1 MQEPVLILRLPIS
14 ISQSDDGKSYVFSG
28 PNAAVMHRKFI
39 TEHNLK
45 FIKPLSNGKFLIAK
59 SDLDLH
65 LSKNRDPLALSIKT
79 LAESAVK

>member
-1 MQEPVLILRLPIS
+1 MQEPVQILRMPIFIALS
-14 ISQSDDGKSYVFSG
+14 ADGRDYVFSG

-45 FIKPLSNGKFLIAK
+45 FIKPLGNGKFHIAK
-59 SDLDLH
+59 ADLDAH
-65 LSKNRDPLALSIKT
+65 LAKNRDPLALSIKN